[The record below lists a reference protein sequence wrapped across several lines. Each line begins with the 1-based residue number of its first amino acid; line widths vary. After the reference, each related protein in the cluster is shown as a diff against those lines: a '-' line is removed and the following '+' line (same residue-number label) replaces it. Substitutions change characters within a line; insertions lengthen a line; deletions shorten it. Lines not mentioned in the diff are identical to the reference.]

1 MPINEQ
7 ISPLELSGIRSDSEQ
22 VFVITCDIERRTK
35 RVPADVAADASMPQP
50 TTTLYTDLRC
60 SVYPIMARRDRFDEF
75 GQSLIFT
82 RQYRLDLPFDTDN
95 IRIRDLVTIKTS
107 TDSRMLGRVFEVR
120 DVVEGTNSG
129 YRRVTL
135 QDAGE

>member
-7 ISPLELSGIRSDSEQ
+7 ISPLELAGIRADAEQ
-22 VFVITCDIERRTK
+22 VFAITCDIDRRVK
-35 RVPADVAADASMPQP
+35 RQPSDVAADASMPQP
-50 TTTLYTDLRC
+50 VTNLYTDIRC
-60 SVYPIMARRDRFDEF
+60 SIYPIMSRRDRFDEF

-82 RQYRLDLPFDTDN
+82 RQYRLDLPYDTDN
-95 IRIRDLVTIKTS
+95 IRIRDLVTVKTS

-120 DVVEGTNSG
+120 DVVESTHLG
-129 YRRVTL
+129 YRRATL